1 MLGTIRLI
9 VGVLSLAA
17 LVGGL
22 LLIVAG
28 WVGGPAG
35 PWLMVSGAVGL
46 IGVAFERTRYHP
58 EVEERAGGPG
68 AAERDTADGRFR
80 ATDERFIDPTTR
92 QPTRVW
98 IDPRTGERRYRPD
111 E

>member
-17 LVGGL
+17 LIGGL

-28 WVGGPAG
+28 WIGGAAG
-35 PWLMVSGAVGL
+35 LWLMVSGAAGL
-46 IGVAFERTRYHP
+46 IGIAFERTRYHP
-58 EVEERAGGPG
+58 EVEERAGGP
-68 AAERDTADGRFR
+68 AAATGEAEDGRFR

-98 IDPRTGERRYRPD
+98 MDPRTGERRYRPD

>member
-1 MLGTIRLI
+1 MLGTVRLV

-28 WVGGPAG
+28 WIGGPTG
-35 PWLMVSGAVGL
+35 LWLMVSGAVGL
-46 IGVAFERTRYHP
+46 IGIAFERTRYHP
-58 EVEERAGGPG
+58 ETEERAGGPG
-68 AAERDTADGRFR
+68 AAERDAQDGRFR

-92 QPTRVW
+92 QPMRVW
-98 IDPRTGERRYRPD
+98 IDPRTGERRYRAD